1 MDEQMPQAIIAD
13 YITRPAWSQYTA
25 IVLHTATQNG
35 SQLHT
40 ADMPV
45 WWQSDLKQL
54 INNMPVQLSGITL
67 YLSESLHNLS

>member
-45 WWQSDLKQL
+45 RQSDL
-54 INNMPVQLSGITL
+54 NS
-67 YLSESLHNLS
+67 